1 VHSLISNCYEFPFTL
16 SGFEHLEKISISAKG
31 IIFQEVF
38 QSSLPAVIR
47 LVKTAPRIQ
56 VLVLVVNFWLQV
68 DVTYLHILDWS
79 PLDYLAPGPRV
90 KLRVSGKAM
99 DGSLFSPES
108 ILNVL
113 EKNEA
118 LMGFVKRN
126 GIILEPNRNRM
137 EFEEW
142 DCGRYTDPF

>member
-1 VHSLISNCYEFPFTL
+1 MV
-16 SGFEHLEKISISAKG
+16 
-31 IIFQEVF
+31 FQEAF
-38 QSSLPAVIR
+38 QCSLPTVIQ
-47 LVKTAPRIQ
+47 LVKTAPCIQ

-79 PLDYLAPGPRV
+79 PLDYLAGPHV

-99 DGSLFSPES
+99 DGLSFSPES
-108 ILNVL
+108 ILDAL

-118 LMGFVKRN
+118 LMDFVKRN

-142 DCGRYTDPF
+142 DWGRYTDPF